1 LTWQR
6 SVVQVHSG
14 LPIFMKK
21 FLLITAFVSFAAFS
35 SEDYP
40 LKDTYWLAEDSII
53 SIRECDARLCG
64 VMEHIFTEEGEDP
77 LGILDTNNPEEGLRT
92 RPLIGIKLLDSFNPL
107 PKKGIYRDGL
117 IYDPRSGKSYKGKL
131 SLIDEFTLKVEGC
144 IAFLCQGVQ
153 WDALEVK
160 VSSDGSR
167 SATLLRDKEKNNA
180 NS

>member
-1 LTWQR
+1 
-6 SVVQVHSG
+6 
-14 LPIFMKK
+14 
-21 FLLITAFVSFAAFS
+21 
-35 SEDYP
+35 
-40 LKDTYWLAEDSII
+40 
-53 SIRECDARLCG
+53 
-64 VMEHIFTEEGEDP
+64 MEHIFTAEGEDP
-77 LGILDTNNPEEGLRT
+77 LGILDTNNPEESLRT
-92 RPLIGIKLLDSFNPL
+92 RPLIGIKLLDSFNPF

-167 SATLLRDKEKNNA
+167 SSTLLRDKDKNNA

>member
-1 LTWQR
+1 
-6 SVVQVHSG
+6 
-14 LPIFMKK
+14 MKK
-21 FLLITAFVSFAAFS
+21 FLLIAAFYSFAAFS
-35 SEDYP
+35 SEDHP

-53 SIRECDARLCG
+53 SIRECDGRLCG

-77 LGILDTNNPEEGLRT
+77 LGILDTNNPEEDLRT
-92 RPLIGIKLLDSFNPL
+92 RPLIGIRLLDSFNPF
-107 PKKGIYRDGL
+107 PKKGIYKDGL

-160 VSSDGSR
+160 VFPDGSK
-167 SATLLRDKEKNNA
+167 SATLLRDKDKNNG

>member
-1 LTWQR
+1 
-6 SVVQVHSG
+6 
-14 LPIFMKK
+14 MKK
-21 FLLITAFVSFAAFS
+21 FLLIAAFYSFAAFS
-35 SEDYP
+35 SEDHP

-64 VMEHIFTEEGEDP
+64 VMEHIFTAEGEDP
-77 LGILDTNNPEEGLRT
+77 LTILDTNNPEEDLRT
-92 RPLIGIKLLDSFNPL
+92 RPLIGIRLLDSFNPF
-107 PKKGIYRDGL
+107 PKKGIYKDGL

-153 WDALEVK
+153 WDALDVK

-167 SATLLRDKEKNNA
+167 AATLLRDKDKNNA

>member
-1 LTWQR
+1 
-6 SVVQVHSG
+6 
-14 LPIFMKK
+14 MKK
-21 FLLITAFVSFAAFS
+21 FLLITAFCSFPVFS
-35 SEDYP
+35 GENYP
-40 LKDTYWLAEDSII
+40 LKDTYWLAEESII

-77 LGILDTNNPEEGLRT
+77 FTILDTNNPEEGLRT
-92 RPLIGIKLLDSFNPL
+92 RPLIGIKLLDSFDSL

-153 WDALEVK
+153 WYALEVK
-160 VSSDGSR
+160 ISSDGSK
-167 SATLLRDKEKNNA
+167 SATLLRDKDKNNA

>member
-1 LTWQR
+1 
-6 SVVQVHSG
+6 
-14 LPIFMKK
+14 MKK
-21 FLLITAFVSFAAFS
+21 FLLFTAFCSFPVFS
-35 SEDYP
+35 GENYP
-40 LKDTYWLAEDSII
+40 LKDTYWLAEESII

-77 LGILDTNNPEEGLRT
+77 FTILDTNNPEEGLRT
-92 RPLIGIKLLDSFNPL
+92 RPLIGIKLLDSFDPL

-160 VSSDGSR
+160 ISSDGSK
-167 SATLLRDKEKNNA
+167 SAILLRDKDKNNA

>member
-1 LTWQR
+1 MTWQR

-14 LPIFMKK
+14 LPTFMKK
-21 FLLITAFVSFAAFS
+21 FLLITAFVSFAAIS

-53 SIRECDARLCG
+53 SIRECDGRLCG
-64 VMEHIFTEEGEDP
+64 VMEHIFTAEGEDP
-77 LGILDTNNPEEGLRT
+77 LGILDTNNPEESLRT
-92 RPLIGIKLLDSFNPL
+92 RPLIGIRLLDSLNPF
-107 PKKGIYRDGL
+107 PKKGIYKDGL

-167 SATLLRDKEKNNA
+167 SSTLLRDKDNNNA

>member
-1 LTWQR
+1 
-6 SVVQVHSG
+6 
-14 LPIFMKK
+14 MKK
-21 FLLITAFVSFAAFS
+21 FLLIAAFCSFAAFS
-35 SEDYP
+35 SEDHP

-64 VMEHIFTEEGEDP
+64 VMEHIFTAEGEDP
-77 LGILDTNNPEEGLRT
+77 LTILDTNNPEEDLRT
-92 RPLIGIKLLDSFNPL
+92 RPLIGIRLLDSFNPF
-107 PKKGIYRDGL
+107 PKKGIYKDGL

-160 VSSDGSR
+160 ISKDGSR
-167 SATLLRDKEKNNA
+167 SVTLLRDKDKNNA

>member
-1 LTWQR
+1 
-6 SVVQVHSG
+6 
-14 LPIFMKK
+14 MKK
-21 FLLITAFVSFAAFS
+21 FLLITAFVSFVAIS

-53 SIRECDARLCG
+53 SIRECDGRLCG
-64 VMEHIFTEEGEDP
+64 VMEHIFTAEGEDP
-77 LGILDTNNPEEGLRT
+77 LGILDTNNPEESLRT
-92 RPLIGIKLLDSFNPL
+92 RPLIGIRLLDSFNPF

-160 VSSDGSR
+160 VSSDGSK
-167 SATLLRDKEKNNA
+167 SSTLLRDKDKNNA

>member
-1 LTWQR
+1 
-6 SVVQVHSG
+6 
-14 LPIFMKK
+14 MKK
-21 FLLITAFVSFAAFS
+21 FLLITAFVSFAAIS

-53 SIRECDARLCG
+53 SIRECDGRLCG
-64 VMEHIFTEEGEDP
+64 VMEHIYTAEGEDP
-77 LGILDTNNPEEGLRT
+77 LGTLDTNNPEESLRT
-92 RPLIGIKLLDSFNPL
+92 RPLIGIRLLDSFNPF

-167 SATLLRDKEKNNA
+167 SSTLLRDKDKNNA

>member
-1 LTWQR
+1 
-6 SVVQVHSG
+6 
-14 LPIFMKK
+14 MKK
-21 FLLITAFVSFAAFS
+21 FLLIAAFYSFAAFS
-35 SEDYP
+35 SEDHP

-64 VMEHIFTEEGEDP
+64 VMEHIFTAEGEDP
-77 LGILDTNNPEEGLRT
+77 LTILDTNNPEEDLRT
-92 RPLIGIKLLDSFNPL
+92 RPLIGIRLLDSFNPF
-107 PKKGIYRDGL
+107 PKKGIYKDGL

-153 WDALEVK
+153 WDALDVK
-160 VSSDGSR
+160 VSSDGSIA
-167 SATLLRDKEKNNA
+167 ATLLRDKDKNNA

>member
-1 LTWQR
+1 
-6 SVVQVHSG
+6 
-14 LPIFMKK
+14 MKK
-21 FLLITAFVSFAAFS
+21 FLLFTAFCSFPVFS
-35 SEDYP
+35 GENYP
-40 LKDTYWLAEDSII
+40 LKDTYWLAEESII

-77 LGILDTNNPEEGLRT
+77 FKILDTNNPEEGLRT
-92 RPLIGIKLLDSFNPL
+92 RPLIGIKLLDSFDSL

-160 VSSDGSR
+160 ISSDGSK
-167 SATLLRDKEKNNA
+167 SATLLRDKDKNNA

>member
-1 LTWQR
+1 
-6 SVVQVHSG
+6 
-14 LPIFMKK
+14 MKK
-21 FLLITAFVSFAAFS
+21 FLLITAFCSFPVFS
-35 SEDYP
+35 GENYH
-40 LKDTYWLAEDSII
+40 LKDTYWLAEESII

-77 LGILDTNNPEEGLRT
+77 FTILDTNNPEEGLRT
-92 RPLIGIKLLDSFNPL
+92 RPLIGIKLLDSFDPL

-144 IAFLCQGVQ
+144 IAFLCQGIQ

-160 VSSDGSR
+160 ISSDGSK
-167 SATLLRDKEKNNA
+167 SATLLRDKDKNNA

>member
-1 LTWQR
+1 
-6 SVVQVHSG
+6 
-14 LPIFMKK
+14 
-21 FLLITAFVSFAAFS
+21 
-35 SEDYP
+35 
-40 LKDTYWLAEDSII
+40 
-53 SIRECDARLCG
+53 
-64 VMEHIFTEEGEDP
+64 MEHIFTAEGEDP
-77 LGILDTNNPEEGLRT
+77 FTILDTNNPEEGLRT
-92 RPLIGIKLLDSFNPL
+92 RPLIGIKLLDSFDPL

-160 VSSDGSR
+160 ISSDGSK
-167 SATLLRDKEKNNA
+167 SAILLRDKDKNNA

>member
-1 LTWQR
+1 
-6 SVVQVHSG
+6 
-14 LPIFMKK
+14 MKK
-21 FLLITAFVSFAAFS
+21 FLLITAFYSFAAIS

-53 SIRECDARLCG
+53 SIRECDGRLCG
-64 VMEHIFTEEGEDP
+64 VMEHIFTAEGEDP
-77 LGILDTNNPEEGLRT
+77 LGILDTNNPEESLRT
-92 RPLIGIKLLDSFNPL
+92 RPLIGIKLLVSFNPFA
-107 PKKGIYRDGL
+107 KKGIYRDGL

-167 SATLLRDKEKNNA
+167 SSTLLRDKDNNNA

>member
-1 LTWQR
+1 
-6 SVVQVHSG
+6 
-14 LPIFMKK
+14 MKN
-21 FLLITAFVSFAAFS
+21 FLLITVFVSFAAIS

-53 SIRECDARLCG
+53 SIRECDGSLCG
-64 VMEHIFTEEGEDP
+64 VMEHIFTAEGEDP
-77 LGILDTNNPEEGLRT
+77 LGILDTNNPEESLRT
-92 RPLIGIKLLDSFNPL
+92 RPLIGIKLLDSFNPF

-160 VSSDGSR
+160 ISKDGSR
-167 SATLLRDKEKNNA
+167 SATLLRDKDKNNA

>member
-1 LTWQR
+1 MTWQR

-14 LPIFMKK
+14 LPTFMKK
-21 FLLITAFVSFAAFS
+21 FLLIATFYSFAAFS
-35 SEDYP
+35 SEDHP

-64 VMEHIFTEEGEDP
+64 VMEHIFAEEGEDP
-77 LGILDTNNPEEGLRT
+77 LGILDTNNPEEDLRT
-92 RPLIGIKLLDSFNPL
+92 RPLIGIRLLDSFNPF
-107 PKKGIYRDGL
+107 PKKGIYKDGL

-131 SLIDEFTLKVEGC
+131 FLIDEFTLKVEGC

-167 SATLLRDKEKNNA
+167 SATLLRDRDKNNA

>member
-1 LTWQR
+1 MTWQR

-14 LPIFMKK
+14 LPTFMKK
-21 FLLITAFVSFAAFS
+21 FLLIAAFYSFAAFS
-35 SEDYP
+35 SEDHP

-64 VMEHIFTEEGEDP
+64 VMEHIFTTEGEDP
-77 LGILDTNNPEEGLRT
+77 LTILDTNNPEEDLRT
-92 RPLIGIKLLDSFNPL
+92 RPLIGIRLLDSFNPF
-107 PKKGIYRDGL
+107 PKKGIYKDGL

-153 WDALEVK
+153 WDALDVK

-167 SATLLRDKEKNNA
+167 AATLLRDKDKNNA

>member
-1 LTWQR
+1 
-6 SVVQVHSG
+6 
-14 LPIFMKK
+14 MKK
-21 FLLITAFVSFAAFS
+21 FVLITAFVSFTAIS

-53 SIRECDARLCG
+53 SIRECDGRLCG
-64 VMEHIFTEEGEDP
+64 VMEHIFTAEGEDP
-77 LGILDTNNPEEGLRT
+77 LGILDTNNPEESLRT
-92 RPLIGIKLLDSFNPL
+92 RPLIGIKLLDSFNPF

-167 SATLLRDKEKNNA
+167 SSTLLRDKDNNNA

>member
-1 LTWQR
+1 
-6 SVVQVHSG
+6 
-14 LPIFMKK
+14 MKK
-21 FLLITAFVSFAAFS
+21 FLLIAAFYSFAAFS
-35 SEDYP
+35 SEDHP

-64 VMEHIFTEEGEDP
+64 VMEHIFTAEGEDP
-77 LGILDTNNPEEGLRT
+77 LTILDTNNPEEDLRT
-92 RPLIGIKLLDSFNPL
+92 RPLIGIRLLDSFNPF
-107 PKKGIYRDGL
+107 PKKGIYKDGL

-144 IAFLCQGVQ
+144 IAILCQGVQ

-167 SATLLRDKEKNNA
+167 AATLLRDKDKNNA

>member
-1 LTWQR
+1 
-6 SVVQVHSG
+6 
-14 LPIFMKK
+14 MKK
-21 FLLITAFVSFAAFS
+21 FLLFTAFCSFPVFS
-35 SEDYP
+35 GENYP
-40 LKDTYWLAEDSII
+40 LKNTYWLAEESII

-77 LGILDTNNPEEGLRT
+77 FTILDTNNPEEGLRT
-92 RPLIGIKLLDSFNPL
+92 RPLIGIKLLDSFDPL

-160 VSSDGSR
+160 ISKDGSR
-167 SATLLRDKEKNNA
+167 SATLLRDKDKNNA

>member
-1 LTWQR
+1 
-6 SVVQVHSG
+6 
-14 LPIFMKK
+14 MKK
-21 FLLITAFVSFAAFS
+21 FLLITAFVSFAAIS
-35 SEDYP
+35 SEDYS

-53 SIRECDARLCG
+53 SIRECDGRLCG
-64 VMEHIFTEEGEDP
+64 VMEHIFTAEGEDP
-77 LGILDTNNPEEGLRT
+77 LGILDTNNPEESLRT
-92 RPLIGIKLLDSFNPL
+92 RPLIGIKLLDSFNPFQ
-107 PKKGIYRDGL
+107 KKGIYRDGL

-167 SATLLRDKEKNNA
+167 SSTLLRDKDNNNA

>member
-1 LTWQR
+1 
-6 SVVQVHSG
+6 
-14 LPIFMKK
+14 MKK
-21 FLLITAFVSFAAFS
+21 FLLITAFCSFPVFS
-35 SEDYP
+35 GENYP
-40 LKDTYWLAEDSII
+40 LKDTYWLAEESII
-53 SIRECDARLCG
+53 SIRDCDARLCG

-77 LGILDTNNPEEGLRT
+77 FKILDTNNPEEGLRT
-92 RPLIGIKLLDSFNPL
+92 RPLIGIKLLDSFDSL

-160 VSSDGSR
+160 ISSDGSK
-167 SATLLRDKEKNNA
+167 SATLLRDKDKNNA

>member
-1 LTWQR
+1 MKNFILTITFL
-6 SVVQVHSG
+6 SVT
-14 LPIFMKK
+14 L
-21 FLLITAFVSFAAFS
+21 FS
-35 SEDYP
+35 NEDYLLVP
-40 LKDTYWLAEDSII
+40 SYWLAEDSII
-53 SIRECDARLCG
+53 SIQECDGKLCG
-64 VMEHIFTEEGEDP
+64 VMEHIFTAEGEDP
-77 LGILDTNNPEEGLRT
+77 FAILDTNNPEESLRT
-92 RPLIGIKLLDSFNPL
+92 RPLIGIKLLDSFDPL

-131 SLIDEFTLKVEGC
+131 SLIDKFTLKVEGC

-167 SATLLRDKEKNNA
+167 SATLLRDKDKNNA

>member
-1 LTWQR
+1 
-6 SVVQVHSG
+6 
-14 LPIFMKK
+14 MKK
-21 FLLITAFVSFAAFS
+21 FLLFTAFCSFPVFS
-35 SEDYP
+35 GDNYP
-40 LKDTYWLAEDSII
+40 LKNTYWLAEESII

-77 LGILDTNNPEEGLRT
+77 FTILDTNNPEEGLRT
-92 RPLIGIKLLDSFNPL
+92 RPLIGIKLLDSFDPL

-160 VSSDGSR
+160 ISKDGSR
-167 SATLLRDKEKNNA
+167 SATLLRDKDKNNA

>member
-1 LTWQR
+1 
-6 SVVQVHSG
+6 
-14 LPIFMKK
+14 MKK
-21 FLLITAFVSFAAFS
+21 FLLITAFVSFAAIS

-53 SIRECDARLCG
+53 SIRECDGRLCG
-64 VMEHIFTEEGEDP
+64 VMEHIFTAKGEDP
-77 LGILDTNNPEEGLRT
+77 LGILDTNNPEESLRT
-92 RPLIGIKLLDSFNPL
+92 RPLIGIKLLVSFNPFA
-107 PKKGIYRDGL
+107 KKGIYRDGL

-167 SATLLRDKEKNNA
+167 SSTLLRDKDNNNA

>member
-1 LTWQR
+1 MTWQR

-14 LPIFMKK
+14 LPTFMKK
-21 FLLITAFVSFAAFS
+21 FLLIAAFYSFAAFS
-35 SEDYP
+35 SEDHS

-64 VMEHIFTEEGEDP
+64 VMEHIFAEEGEDP
-77 LGILDTNNPEEGLRT
+77 LGILDTNNPEEDLRT
-92 RPLIGIKLLDSFNPL
+92 RPLIGIRLLDSFNPF
-107 PKKGIYRDGL
+107 PKKGIYKDGL

-167 SATLLRDKEKNNA
+167 SATLLRDKDKNNA

>member
-1 LTWQR
+1 MKNFIFTITFL
-6 SVVQVHSG
+6 SVTVFSNEEY
-14 LPIFMKK
+14 
-21 FLLITAFVSFAAFS
+21 LLIPS
-35 SEDYP
+35 
-40 LKDTYWLAEDSII
+40 YWLAEDSII
-53 SIRECDARLCG
+53 SIRECDGRLCG
-64 VMEHIFTEEGEDP
+64 VMEHIFTAEGEDP
-77 LGILDTNNPEEGLRT
+77 LGILDTNNPEESLRT
-92 RPLIGIKLLDSFNPL
+92 RPLIGIKLLDSFNPF

-167 SATLLRDKEKNNA
+167 SATLLRDKNKNNA

>member
-1 LTWQR
+1 
-6 SVVQVHSG
+6 
-14 LPIFMKK
+14 MKK
-21 FLLITAFVSFAAFS
+21 FLLIATFFSFAAFS
-35 SEDYP
+35 SENHP

-64 VMEHIFTEEGEDP
+64 VMEHIFTAEGEDP
-77 LGILDTNNPEEGLRT
+77 LGILDTNNPEEDLRT
-92 RPLIGIKLLDSFNPL
+92 RPLIGIRLLDSFNPF
-107 PKKGIYRDGL
+107 PKKGIYKDGL

-167 SATLLRDKEKNNA
+167 SATLLRDRDKNNA

>member
-1 LTWQR
+1 
-6 SVVQVHSG
+6 
-14 LPIFMKK
+14 MKK
-21 FLLITAFVSFAAFS
+21 FLLFTAFCSFPVFS
-35 SEDYP
+35 GENYP
-40 LKDTYWLAEDSII
+40 LKNTYWLAEESII
-53 SIRECDARLCG
+53 SILECDARLCG

-77 LGILDTNNPEEGLRT
+77 FTILDTNNPEEGLRT
-92 RPLIGIKLLDSFNPL
+92 RPLIGIKLLDSFDPL

-160 VSSDGSR
+160 ISKDGSR
-167 SATLLRDKEKNNA
+167 SATLLRDKDKNNA

>member
-1 LTWQR
+1 
-6 SVVQVHSG
+6 
-14 LPIFMKK
+14 MKK
-21 FLLITAFVSFAAFS
+21 FLLITAFVSFAAIS
-35 SEDYP
+35 SEDHP

-53 SIRECDARLCG
+53 SIRECDAKLCG
-64 VMEHIFTEEGEDP
+64 VMEHIFAEEGEDP
-77 LGILDTNNPEEGLRT
+77 LGILDTNNPEKDLRT
-92 RPLIGIKLLDSFNPL
+92 RPLIGIRLLDSFNPF
-107 PKKGIYRDGL
+107 PKKGIYKDGL

-153 WDALEVK
+153 WDALDVK

-167 SATLLRDKEKNNA
+167 AATFLRDKDKNNA

>member
-1 LTWQR
+1 
-6 SVVQVHSG
+6 
-14 LPIFMKK
+14 MKK
-21 FLLITAFVSFAAFS
+21 FLLITAFCSFPVFS
-35 SEDYP
+35 GENYP
-40 LKDTYWLAEDSII
+40 LKDTYWLAEESII
-53 SIRECDARLCG
+53 SIRDCDARLCG

-77 LGILDTNNPEEGLRT
+77 FKILDTNNPEEGLRT
-92 RPLIGIKLLDSFNPL
+92 RPLIGIKLLDSFDSL

-160 VSSDGSR
+160 ISSDGSK
-167 SATLLRDKEKNNA
+167 SAILLRDKDKNNA
-180 NS
+180 TS

>member
-1 LTWQR
+1 
-6 SVVQVHSG
+6 
-14 LPIFMKK
+14 MKK
-21 FLLITAFVSFAAFS
+21 FLLIVAFYSFAAFS
-35 SEDYP
+35 SEDHP

-53 SIRECDARLCG
+53 SIRECDVRLCG
-64 VMEHIFTEEGEDP
+64 VMEHIFAEEGEDP
-77 LGILDTNNPEEGLRT
+77 LGILDTNNPEEDLRT
-92 RPLIGIKLLDSFNPL
+92 RPLIGIRLLDSFNPF
-107 PKKGIYRDGL
+107 PKKGIYKDGL

-167 SATLLRDKEKNNA
+167 SATLLRDRDKNNA